1 MFRTIASS
9 FQTSQNSSPQ
19 LFLKYTMAHDKNQIL
34 TFTAHFQFLK
44 IMHVL
49 ASFSIVLHKLDNYK
63 KENELLCV
71 KVINAH

>member
-1 MFRTIASS
+1 
-9 FQTSQNSSPQ
+9 
-19 LFLKYTMAHDKNQIL
+19 MAHDKNQIL
-34 TFTAHFQFLK
+34 TFTAHFRFLK

-49 ASFSIVLHKLDNYK
+49 ASFSVVLHKLDNYK